1 MQQTSTRLNFL
12 FSHLLPKPGI
22 YFHVR
27 LIDGMARTFSYLLCS
42 DRESN
47 SPQFSCISTGT
58 LIQDAL
64 PTELPRLPL
73 YITVLSICS
82 SCKCDHNFP
91 TERTSASSTCCG
103 STPVGAVSI
112 VGSVTPS
119 RESLARLAAA
129 PSQNTSKSSLAETR
143 RLKRSGIKADIFL
156 LGPGEMSY

>member
-1 MQQTSTRLNFL
+1 MQQSTRLIFL
-12 FSHLLPKPGI
+12 FSHLLPKPDI
-22 YFHVR
+22 YFHFC

-47 SPQFSCISTGT
+47 SPQFSCISSGT

-103 STPVGAVSI
+103 STPDVAVST

-119 RESLARLAAA
+119 QESSARLAAA
-129 PSQNTSKSSLAETR
+129 PSQSTSKFSPAETPR
-143 RLKRSGIKADIFL
+143 RKRSELKPDTSI
-156 LGPGEMSY
+156 